1 MSFEVASFDVD
12 VFLHCG
18 NSWKLEFGFLYVWW
32 QAWLKR
38 TVLEPCAV
46 AAKSGDAR
54 DKYFAVGVGSFDPA
68 AGAQLRSE
76 LPGLEAADAALAAAV
91 TELAEIVP
99 DAHACKKKGV
109 AFSKKGKS
117 REGSSR
123 RLLGAAEL
131 AEQKAL
137 FDEAKQ
143 TILSARRLLQK

>member
-1 MSFEVASFDVD
+1 M
-12 VFLHCG
+12 
-18 NSWKLEFGFLYVWW
+18 
-32 QAWLKR
+32 
-38 TVLEPCAV
+38 
-46 AAKSGDAR
+46 
-54 DKYFAVGVGSFDPA
+54 
-68 AGAQLRSE
+68 
-76 LPGLEAADAALAAAV
+76 EAADAALAAAV

-123 RLLGAAEL
+123 RLFGAAEL

>member
-1 MSFEVASFDVD
+1 MAP
-12 VFLHCG
+12 
-18 NSWKLEFGFLYVWW
+18 
-32 QAWLKR
+32 QIRA
-38 TVLEPCAV
+38 VLEPCAV

-91 TELAEIVP
+91 TELAEVVP
-99 DAHACKKKGV
+99 DVHACKKKGV
-109 AFSKKGKS
+109 AFSKKSKS

-123 RLLGAAEL
+123 RLFGAAEL

-137 FDEAKQ
+137 FDEASRRFCLLEASCINK
-143 TILSARRLLQK
+143 LVEMSAGFLVLAPSGTTK